1 MSRSWCA
8 AIVVPLLLLWT
19 APGRSGDFSGEELAQ
34 RLGCR
39 ACHTWQGAGGR
50 RGPALDGVGQRLS
63 RPELERRLTSTPS
76 RRMPSFAFL
85 RPQDWQ
91 ALLTFLEGL

>member
-1 MSRSWCA
+1 MRRTFSWAAAA
-8 AIVVPLLLLWT
+8 AILLVT
-19 APGRSGDFSGEELAQ
+19 VAPAWPRDFTGEELSH

-39 ACHTWQGAGGR
+39 ACHGWHGAGGTKA
-50 RGPALDGVGQRLS
+50 PALDGVGRRLS
-63 RPELERRLTSTPS
+63 LPDLERQLTSTPS

-91 ALLTFLEGL
+91 ALLTFLQGL